1 MSVACQ
7 TDLLGDDVI
16 QLMNS
21 QEEVAQL
28 KQTVQAMQDD
38 LSKQALSREAVE
50 KDNQL
55 LKFYTGK
62 YELHACALLYVHALH
77 STTY

>member
-1 MSVACQ
+1 MGVACQ

-21 QEEVAQL
+21 QEEVAKL
-28 KQTVQAMQDD
+28 KQTVQAIQDD
-38 LSKQALSREAVE
+38 FSKRTLTHEAVE

-62 YELHACALLYVHALH
+62 CDLCTLISMY
-77 STTY
+77 TITY

>member
-7 TDLLGDDVI
+7 TNLLGDEMI

-21 QEEVAQL
+21 QEEVEQL

-50 KDNQL
+50 KDSQL

-62 YELHACALLYVHALH
+62 CELCMIIYVHALY
-77 STTY
+77 STAY